1 MRLIPTAIFL
11 LIVLLFLF
19 LTNPKPVKEYNKR
32 SFDTVC
38 NGIRSANPIDVD
50 QVALEQF
57 SKKQE
62 MFLSGLSKRYE
73 YNWKGQAVKIGQW
86 DTISIIIDSVL
97 ELYQQYGRLNYVV
110 RKSDTPKFN
119 LDQTDTIVWYMPG
132 KGQRGAKWDTDIVF
146 HANRW
151 KWATQQKLSPYFIP
165 PAKINC
171 TSPFEDS
178 EGIKKSLT
186 WTLRQS
192 DTSLPRA
199 FHVYLWPDSATKDS
213 MIRQIAL
220 RLYRLENDHQFHSPQ
235 YLQSIFDSIYRIDT
249 VTKIM
254 CSASG
259 VKQIEFTA
267 PSGYE
272 VFSTNDNKYHQRITI
287 YRNSN
292 SVDSSFYLMIRKMK

>member
-62 MFLSGLSKRYE
+62 TFLSGLSKRYE
-73 YNWKGQAVKIGQW
+73 YNWQGQAVKIGQW
-86 DTISIIIDSVL
+86 DTVSIIIDSVL

-132 KGQRGAKWDTDIVF
+132 KGQRGSRWDTDIVQ
-146 HANRW
+146 HN
-151 KWATQQKLSPYFIP
+151 KKYNIKLIHSITDS
-165 PAKINC
+165 INYK
-171 TSPFEDS
+171 SPFEENIDDDR
-178 EGIKKSLT
+178 KRLT
-186 WTLRQS
+186 WTLRQG
-192 DTSLPRA
+192 DTSLPKSA
-199 FHVYLWPDSATKDS
+199 YHVYLWPDSATKDS

-220 RLYRLENDHQFHSPQ
+220 RLCRLENDHQFHSPQ
-235 YLQSIFDSIYRIDT
+235 YFQSLFDSIYRMDT
-249 VTKIM
+249 
-254 CSASG
+254 SY
-259 VKQIEFTA
+259 E
-267 PSGYE
+267 GYG
-272 VFSTNDNKYHQRITI
+272 DKYK
-287 YRNSN
+287 
-292 SVDSSFYLMIRKMK
+292 YLQDKHWN